1 MRAGSGGA
9 EEAGRFGW
17 SALRRFPHSFAK
29 NAKGMG
35 TRRPRLKSTIYG
47 ALEGLGGN
55 FCWGTLTVG
64 KIPTCSLFRAVHCDS
79 ISAGPLHRSASDE
92 SWFVFSSSAQSA
104 TGLKSVTDEHPRQAN
119 LRRDTLWTNLISN
132 QRLRLSS
139 KHPPM
144 KERIHT
150 TTAVTIPAQ
159 KTGLSRGASTKKW
172 CSTCTKCSVRSST
185 ASPLNR
191 CRISIVVSVYAG

>member
-1 MRAGSGGA
+1 MSKRPDMRAGSGGA

-47 ALEGLGGN
+47 ALEGGPSKLCLGGN

-64 KIPTCSLFRAVHCDS
+64 KIPA
-79 ISAGPLHRSASDE
+79 AGPLHRSASDE

-104 TGLKSVTDEHPRQAN
+104 TGLKSVADEHPRQAN
-119 LRRDTLWTNLISN
+119 LGRGTNLISN

-159 KTGLSRGASTKKW
+159 KTGLS
-172 CSTCTKCSVRSST
+172 
-185 ASPLNR
+185 
-191 CRISIVVSVYAG
+191 

>member
-1 MRAGSGGA
+1 MSKRPDMRAGSGGA
-9 EEAGRFGW
+9 EEAGRFEW

-47 ALEGLGGN
+47 VLEGLGGN

-64 KIPTCSLFRAVHCDS
+64 KIPA
-79 ISAGPLHRSASDE
+79 AGPLHRSASDE

-104 TGLKSVTDEHPRQAN
+104 TGLKSVADEHPRQAN

-159 KTGLSRGASTKKW
+159 KTGLS
-172 CSTCTKCSVRSST
+172 
-185 ASPLNR
+185 
-191 CRISIVVSVYAG
+191 

>member
-1 MRAGSGGA
+1 MSKRPDMRAGSGGA

-104 TGLKSVTDEHPRQAN
+104 TGLKSVASDESWFVFSSSAQSATGLKSVTDEHPRQAN

-159 KTGLSRGASTKKW
+159 KTGLS
-172 CSTCTKCSVRSST
+172 
-185 ASPLNR
+185 
-191 CRISIVVSVYAG
+191 

>member
-1 MRAGSGGA
+1 MSKRPDMRAGSGGA

-47 ALEGLGGN
+47 ALEGGPSKLCLGGN

-79 ISAGPLHRSASDE
+79 ISAGPLHRSAGSE
-92 SWFVFSSSAQSA
+92 SWLVFSLTAQSA
-104 TGLKSVTDEHPRQAN
+104 TGLKSVTHEHPSPAKPGRA
-119 LRRDTLWTNLISN
+119 TLQSDLESAATP
-132 QRLRLSS
+132 Q
-139 KHPPM
+139 
-144 KERIHT
+144 
-150 TTAVTIPAQ
+150 Q
-159 KTGLSRGASTKKW
+159 
-172 CSTCTKCSVRSST
+172 
-185 ASPLNR
+185 
-191 CRISIVVSVYAG
+191 

>member
-1 MRAGSGGA
+1 MGPRKQGALGGQLS
-9 EEAGRFGW
+9 EGFPTLSQRTRKGW
-17 SALRRFPHSFAK
+17 
-29 NAKGMG
+29 G

-104 TGLKSVTDEHPRQAN
+104 TGLKSVADEHPRQAN
-119 LRRDTLWTNLISN
+119 LGRGTNLISN

-159 KTGLSRGASTKKW
+159 KTGLS
-172 CSTCTKCSVRSST
+172 
-185 ASPLNR
+185 
-191 CRISIVVSVYAG
+191 

>member
-1 MRAGSGGA
+1 MVGPRKQGALGGQLS
-9 EEAGRFGW
+9 EG
-17 SALRRFPHSFAK
+17 FPHSFAK

-104 TGLKSVTDEHPRQAN
+104 TGLKSVTHEHPSPAKPGRA
-119 LRRDTLWTNLISN
+119 TLQSDLESAPTP
-132 QRLRLSS
+132 Q
-139 KHPPM
+139 
-144 KERIHT
+144 
-150 TTAVTIPAQ
+150 Q
-159 KTGLSRGASTKKW
+159 
-172 CSTCTKCSVRSST
+172 
-185 ASPLNR
+185 
-191 CRISIVVSVYAG
+191 

>member
-1 MRAGSGGA
+1 MSKRPDMRAGSGGA
-9 EEAGRFGW
+9 EEAGRFEW

-47 ALEGLGGN
+47 ALEGSPSKLCLGGN

-64 KIPTCSLFRAVHCDS
+64 KIPTCSLFRAVQCDS

-159 KTGLSRGASTKKW
+159 KTGLS
-172 CSTCTKCSVRSST
+172 
-185 ASPLNR
+185 
-191 CRISIVVSVYAG
+191 

>member
-1 MRAGSGGA
+1 VVSSQKVSPLFRKERERDGYPAASIKIHD
-9 EEAGRFGW
+9 
-17 SALRRFPHSFAK
+17 LRCSR
-29 NAKGMG
+29 
-35 TRRPRLKSTIYG
+35 
-47 ALEGLGGN
+47 GLGRE
-55 FCWGTLTVG
+55 FLLGTLTVG

-104 TGLKSVTDEHPRQAN
+104 PGLKSVADEHPRQAN
-119 LRRDTLWTNLISN
+119 LGRGTNLISN

-159 KTGLSRGASTKKW
+159 KTGLS
-172 CSTCTKCSVRSST
+172 
-185 ASPLNR
+185 
-191 CRISIVVSVYAG
+191 

>member
-1 MRAGSGGA
+1 MSKRPDMRAGSGGA

-104 TGLKSVTDEHPRQAN
+104 TGLKSVTHEHPSPAKPGRA
-119 LRRDTLWTNLISN
+119 TLQSDLESAATP
-132 QRLRLSS
+132 Q
-139 KHPPM
+139 
-144 KERIHT
+144 
-150 TTAVTIPAQ
+150 Q
-159 KTGLSRGASTKKW
+159 
-172 CSTCTKCSVRSST
+172 
-185 ASPLNR
+185 
-191 CRISIVVSVYAG
+191 